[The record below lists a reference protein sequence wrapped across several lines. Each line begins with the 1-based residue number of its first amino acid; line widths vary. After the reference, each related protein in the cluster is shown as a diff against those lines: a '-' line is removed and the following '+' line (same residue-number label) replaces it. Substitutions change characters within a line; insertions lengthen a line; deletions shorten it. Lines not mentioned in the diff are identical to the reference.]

1 MEKIEIYYTYILGD
15 IVVVQAM
22 FITTNVLSSNTAHG
36 EVYSIQHYVIQFVSD
51 LLQVGD
57 FLWILRFPPPI
68 KLTPRYNW
76 NIVESGVK
84 HHNHNQWIL
93 LIDKKSWITYIKR
106 SITNVNMPEMNML
119 NRLQNVQFIRI
130 KIIIHI
136 RIKLVKII

>member
-130 KIIIHI
+130 KIIKHI